1 MVNIT
6 TAQAKHIPDGQ
17 IKVRY
22 FITSFNNISKG
33 SIIFLIS
40 TGKEKVYKVVDRKGN
55 ITELRLK
62 GVQVGKME
70 KCTTCDFYTITEQKA
85 KTPEK
90 RKNQLMQ
97 KLVDNLFSEDEII
110 TDEERQELEELLMK
124 C

>member
-6 TAQAKHIPDGQ
+6 TAQAKHTDGQ

-22 FITSFNNISKG
+22 FTSNFNNISKG
-33 SIIFLIS
+33 SIIFLIR

-70 KCTTCDFYTITEQKA
+70 KCTICDFYTITEQKA
-85 KTPEK
+85 ETLEK

-110 TDEERQELEELLMK
+110 TDEERQELEELLNE
-124 C
+124 